1 MELVEKTISY
11 TKDYLG
17 ANDVALGNVTPDNA
31 AAIIATSKASSAPLE
46 LQRLA
51 YFQLMEDCVRICA
64 EIMRCDYG
72 MRKVTVSGEDAMAM
86 GLLGDFVDPNTVPDH
101 VETAINFADMDFDEM
116 ELNVEVGTSAYWSEL
131 AQQQSADNLL
141 KAGIIKDAV
150 DYVERIPDKWIRDK
164 AGLLRKLKEQ
174 QTQMQMTQQAQAMGG
189 GAAMIAQQGGG
200 MMA

>member
-1 MELVEKTISY
+1 M
-11 TKDYLG
+11 G

-51 YFQLMEDCVRICA
+51 YFQLMEDCVRIIA
-64 EIMRCDYG
+64 DQMASDYG
-72 MRKVTVSGEDAMAM
+72 MRTVSVDGETAVQLGA
-86 GLLGDFVDPNTVPDH
+86 LGDADPAMVPDQMDI
-101 VETAINFADMDFDEM
+101 VIDFADMNLDEM

-131 AQQQSADNLL
+131 AQQQSADNLR